1 MGNPFMPFGK
11 TAEKRDGNLL
21 PANGLELRLLKC
33 IFIVKKKVVIYNSDS
48 HRQST

>member
-1 MGNPFMPFGK
+1 MSFGEK
-11 TAEKRDGNLL
+11 AEKRDGNLL

-33 IFIVKKKVVIYNSDS
+33 IFIVKKIGVIYNSNS